1 MALNRSRSLLISQV
15 YCSAIPMLNCSM
27 QLHFIVTQRELS
39 VIKVNASLW
48 HRLPAHQD
56 SELFLPK
63 HISTTGIYGSPTLE
77 TKTLSFD
84 GLREETE
91 CYEMS
96 SVKSAWHLAKWT
108 RSGTSDQQL
117 SYPDHSVLPTK
128 AGVKLGSP
136 EALHRLRTRRK
147 RHNHSKVGG
156 FKQKKVGVG

>member
-1 MALNRSRSLLISQV
+1 MHQVFVDGKLNSSFRLALGCTILDRVNEYMALNRSRSLLISQV

-96 SVKSAWHLAKWT
+96 SVKSA
-108 RSGTSDQQL
+108 
-117 SYPDHSVLPTK
+117 
-128 AGVKLGSP
+128 
-136 EALHRLRTRRK
+136 
-147 RHNHSKVGG
+147 
-156 FKQKKVGVG
+156 